1 MMHFIMS
8 FFWLFGYAGGIGHF
22 ESYLLE
28 STYEKESTNT
38 MYIVYVLVVIT
49 V

>member
-1 MMHFIMS
+1 MYFIVP
-8 FFWLFGYAGGIGHF
+8 FFWLFGYAGGNGHF

-28 STYEKESTNT
+28 NTERESTNT
-38 MYIVYVLVVIT
+38 MYIVYVLAVIT